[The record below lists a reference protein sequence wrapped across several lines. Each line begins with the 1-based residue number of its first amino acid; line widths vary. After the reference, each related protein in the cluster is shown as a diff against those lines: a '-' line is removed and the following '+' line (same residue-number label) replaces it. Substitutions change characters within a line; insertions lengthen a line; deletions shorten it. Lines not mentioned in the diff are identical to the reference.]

1 MLSTSA
7 HLPLPLLSQDRG
19 GGNGAFPIDTSVCRL
34 SKFSI
39 RRGLHVVEL
48 FAGIKLG
55 VLRIALAVGHNSRRY
70 AYCDR
75 DPVSRLIAKEVL
87 QKLQQEFPGQL
98 PAFAIASF
106 HVHLPDTIEDASKP
120 SHLQNYLK
128 RLGSVDLLGA
138 SWECQSV
145 SQVGYQQGIHDPRSS
160 TTWWR

>member
-1 MLSTSA
+1 M
-7 HLPLPLLSQDRG
+7 
-19 GGNGAFPIDTSVCRL
+19 
-34 SKFSI
+34 
-39 RRGLHVVEL
+39 VEL
-48 FAGIKLG
+48 FAGIGLG
-55 VLRIALAVGHNSRRY
+55 VLRTALAAGHNIRRY

-87 QKLQQEFPGQL
+87 QKLQQEFPKQL
-98 PAFAIASF
+98 LDSAIFDF
-106 HVHLPDTIEDASKP
+106 HVYLPNTIEDASKP

-128 RLGSVDLLGA
+128 RFGPVDLLGA